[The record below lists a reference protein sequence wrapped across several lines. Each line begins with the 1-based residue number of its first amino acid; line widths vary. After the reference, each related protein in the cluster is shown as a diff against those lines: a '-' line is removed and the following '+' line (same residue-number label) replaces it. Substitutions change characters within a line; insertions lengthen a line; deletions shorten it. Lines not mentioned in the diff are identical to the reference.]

1 MLEFR
6 GNLETRTAPHYG
18 LRPERGA
25 IVADTRILRDR
36 EKALEN
42 QFFARENE
50 KLKQQLRDK
59 QEKKEVRAELMRVTA
74 VHDETVIDHMIDLG
88 IRPDTWAAI
97 SLVPLIEVAWAD
109 GKMEDAERRAVIG
122 AAETNGVDPGSPA
135 AKLLESWLARRP
147 DGRLLEAWCEYIV
160 TLCAA
165 ISPEGKTALKGEVL
179 GRARRVAEVAGGFLG
194 LGNKVSLE
202 EQKILE
208 VLSKAFER

>member
-1 MLEFR
+1 M
-6 GNLETRTAPHYG
+6 
-18 LRPERGA
+18 
-25 IVADTRILRDR
+25 ADTRILRDR
-36 EKALEN
+36 ERALEN

-74 VHDETVIDHMIDLG
+74 IRDETVIDHMLDLG

-122 AAETNGVDPGSPA
+122 AAESNGVDPNSPA
-135 AKLLESWLARRP
+135 AELLESWLTRRP
-147 DGRLLEAWCEYIV
+147 DGRLLEAWGEYIV
-160 TLCAA
+160 ALCAA
-165 ISPEGKTALKGEVL
+165 ISPEGKTALKAEVL
-179 GRARRVAEVAGGFLG
+179 GRARRVAEAAGGFLG
-194 LGNKVSLE
+194 LGNKVSAE